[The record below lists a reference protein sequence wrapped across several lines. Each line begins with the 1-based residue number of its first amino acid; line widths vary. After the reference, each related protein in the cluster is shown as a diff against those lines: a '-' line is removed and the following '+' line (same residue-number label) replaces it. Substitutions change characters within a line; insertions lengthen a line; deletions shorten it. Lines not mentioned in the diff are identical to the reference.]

1 MFLLIP
7 SLYNYLKQRVKPILT
22 GDLLPSAPFLK
33 TVMPPPDL
41 QHIPDNELWLM
52 IIEGNVAAYAGL
64 YERYWESLF
73 ETAYWHLYDK
83 SAAKDIV
90 QEVFV
95 YCWQKRQQIRIN
107 ESVAAYFRAAV
118 RFRVLNYLKSESAR
132 EKYQLKAGQALPA
145 ITFNTGDHMAMAD
158 LQASY
163 RRELERLPG
172 KMREVFID
180 SRDHGLSIEEI
191 AHKRG
196 ISPQTVKNQLSSA
209 LKKLREG
216 LGNFFME

>member
-1 MFLLIP
+1 
-7 SLYNYLKQRVKPILT
+7 
-22 GDLLPSAPFLK
+22 
-33 TVMPPPDL
+33 MPPSDL
-41 QHIPDNELWLM
+41 QHISDATLWQLVM
-52 IIEGNVAAYAGL
+52 EGNVSAYGEL

-73 ETAYWHLYDK
+73 ETAFWHLYDK
-83 SAAKDIV
+83 DAAKDIV

-95 YCWQKRQQIRIN
+95 YCWQKREQIQIN
-107 ESVAAYFRAAV
+107 ESVPAYFRAAV
-118 RFRVLNYLKSESAR
+118 RFKVLNHLKSENTR
-132 EKYQLKAGQALPA
+132 EKYQQLAGQALPQ
-145 ITFNTGDHMAMAD
+145 ITHSAGEYMAKTD

-163 RRELERLPG
+163 RRELARLPD

-191 AHKRG
+191 AQKRG
-196 ISPQTVKNQLSSA
+196 ISTQTVKNQLSTA